1 MENKEILFENSHV
14 RDKATVKEMYG
25 YECFKKPTKIV
36 IFALLAFFVILYV
49 GVIIWEYVYFGIWS
63 MEYWIFVPYL
73 IIPILEFLKYKV
85 SVKTTLKRDLEM
97 FGKPADGTFKVTSD
111 SIIGEAS
118 NGAVTETGFDKIK
131 SAAQTKNLIV
141 LRSKANL
148 LYVFR
153 KDGFSI
159 GTKEDF
165 VDFLKNKGIK
175 VRGK

>member
-14 RDKATVKEMYG
+14 RDKATVKEMYS
-25 YECFKKPTKIV
+25 YEFFKKRKQIV
-36 IFALLAFFVILYV
+36 LFALLAFFVILYV

-63 MEYWIFVPYL
+63 MNYWIIALYL
-73 IIPILEFLKYKV
+73 LIPILEVLMYIV
-85 SVKTTLKRDLEM
+85 SVKTTLKRDIEM
-97 FGKPADGTFKVTSD
+97 FGKELEAKFKVTSD
-111 SIIGEAS
+111 SIICESMTGS
-118 NGAVTETGFDKIK
+118 VTETGFDKIK

-148 LYVFR
+148 LFVFR

-165 VDFLKNKGIK
+165 VAFLKSKGIR
-175 VRGK
+175 VRGR

>member
-25 YECFKKPTKIV
+25 YEYFKKPRQIV

-49 GVIIWEYVYFGIWS
+49 GFSIWEYVCFGIWS
-63 MEYWIFVPYL
+63 MSYWIIVLYLLVPTV
-73 IIPILEFLKYKV
+73 EFLLYKV
-85 SVKTTLKRDLEM
+85 SVKTMLKRDLEM
-97 FGKPADGTFKVTSD
+97 CGKEFEAKFKLTSD
-111 SIIGEAS
+111 SIIGEGM
-118 NGAVTETGFDKIK
+118 NGGVTETGFDKIK
-131 SAAQTKNLIV
+131 SSVQTKNLIV

-148 LYVFR
+148 LFVFR

>member
-1 MENKEILFENSHV
+1 MENKEILFENRHV
-14 RDKATVKEMYG
+14 RDKDTLKEMYS
-25 YECFKKPTKIV
+25 YECFKKPAKIV
-36 IFALLAFFVILYV
+36 IFALLAFFVMLYV
-49 GVIIWEYVYFGIWS
+49 GVSIWEYVYYGIWL
-63 MEYWIFVPYL
+63 MENWIFVPYL
-73 IIPILEFLKYKV
+73 IIPILEFLRYKV

-97 FGKPADGTFKVTSD
+97 CGKEFEAQFKVTSD
-111 SIIGEAS
+111 SIIGEGM
-118 NGAVTETGFDKIK
+118 NGGVTETGFDKIK

-148 LYVFR
+148 LFVFC

-165 VDFLKNKGIK
+165 VQFLKNKGIK